1 MHPLVPIYIIACNL
15 KVAMDIK
22 KILVIEDEKKI
33 ARFLELELTH
43 EGYEVHCE
51 HNGRAGLEKAEKSG
65 YDLILLDIL
74 LPGLNGIEICR
85 KIRQTSGVPIIMLT
99 AKDDTADIVA
109 GLDIGANDYMTK
121 PFAIEELLA
130 RIRTVFRSLGNK
142 ENLSDILTTADL
154 SVDLAKHLVSRS
166 GQQIDLTKLEF
177 DLLIYLL
184 KNKGIVLTR
193 NQMLETVWG
202 FDYAGETN
210 VVDVYINYL
219 RNKID
224 KSFENKLISTI
235 RGVGYTIKD

>member
-1 MHPLVPIYIIACNL
+1 
-15 KVAMDIK
+15 MDAK
-22 KILVIEDEKKI
+22 KILVVEDEKKI
-33 ARFLELELTH
+33 ARFLELELIH

-51 HNGRAGLEKAEKSG
+51 FNGRSGLEEAEKSG

-85 KIRQTSGVPIIMLT
+85 KIRQTSNVPIIMLT

-130 RIRTVFRSLGNK
+130 RIRTIFRSIRST
-142 ENLSDILTTADL
+142 ESIPDILTATDL
-154 SVDLAKHLVSRS
+154 SVDLAKHLVIRS
-166 GQQIDLTKLEF
+166 EQQIDLTKLEF
-177 DLLIYLL
+177 DLLIYLIR
-184 KNKGIVLTR
+184 NKGIVLTR
-193 NQMLETVWG
+193 NQILETVWG

-224 KSFENKLISTI
+224 KSFDNKLITTV
-235 RGVGYTIKD
+235 RGVGYMIKE

>member
-1 MHPLVPIYIIACNL
+1 
-15 KVAMDIK
+15 MDSK

-43 EGYEVHCE
+43 EGYEVRCE
-51 HNGRAGLEKAEKSG
+51 HNGRAGLEEAERSG

-99 AKDDTADIVA
+99 AKDDTVDIVA

-130 RIRTVFRSLGNK
+130 RIRTVFRNPAK
-142 ENLSDILTTADL
+142 REKLSEILTAADL
-154 SVDLAKHLVSRS
+154 SVDMAKHYVNRS
-166 GQQIDLTKLEF
+166 GQQVELTKLEF
-177 DLLIYLL
+177 DLLVYLL

-193 NQMLETVWG
+193 NQILETVWG